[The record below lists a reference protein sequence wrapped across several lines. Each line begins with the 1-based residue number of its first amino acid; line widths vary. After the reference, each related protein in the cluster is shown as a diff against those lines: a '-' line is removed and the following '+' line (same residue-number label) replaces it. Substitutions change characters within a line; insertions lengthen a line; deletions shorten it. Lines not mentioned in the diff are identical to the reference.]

1 MLWHEEG
8 VDIDQ
13 RILALSTYLGHA
25 RVTHTYWYISGVPE
39 LMSLIGQRFEKFAD
53 PWEDCDE

>member
-13 RILALSTYLGHA
+13 RMLALSTYLGHA
-25 RVTHTYWYISGVPE
+25 RISHTYWYLSGVPE
-39 LMSLIGQRFEKFAD
+39 LMNLIGQRFEKFAD